1 MSEVRNEYAEFLSAV
16 PDRWSKVKMRDVGRI
31 VSGGTP
37 SRDAPSLWGGGIPW
51 VTPGELTALPTKE
64 IEKTAE
70 TISAAGLAG
79 SGANLL
85 PVNSLLITSRAT
97 LGARAVN
104 TVPMATNQGFKSV
117 VPFDRRLTD
126 YLFHLT
132 EKIKPEMVRRASGT
146 TFLEISGSEFGDIVL
161 PLPQADEATKIA
173 EVLDTLDAAIRGTEA
188 VVAKLR
194 AMKQGLLHDLLTRGI
209 DANGDLR
216 PPQPEATHLYH
227 QTPLGWL
234 PKEWEVREVQDLLAP
249 VDPAMRSGPFG
260 SALLKEELVSQGI
273 PFLGIDNVH
282 VERFDRDYKR
292 FVTSSKFQQLRR
304 YAVRPNDLMITIMG
318 TVGRC
323 CLVPHDVGDALSSKH
338 TWTISLDQ
346 AKYSPYLAML
356 QVNYCDWV
364 LRHFSKD
371 QQGGT
376 MSAIRSETIR
386 STLLPV
392 PHPAEQASIEAILMK
407 LASRSRDELAL
418 LDKLRLQKSGLM
430 DDLLTGRVPVTPL
443 L

>member
-1 MSEVRNEYAEFLSAV
+1 MSEVRNEYAEFLGAV

-126 YLFHLT
+126 YLYHLT
-132 EKIKPEMVRRASGT
+132 EKIKLEMVRRASGT

-161 PLPQADEATKIA
+161 PVPQADEATRIA

-216 PPQPEATHLYH
+216 PPQPEAPHLYH

-234 PKEWEVREVQDLLAP
+234 PKEWDMATVGKTISEPTRNGLYKSASHHGRGPLMVQMGCLFSDEAVDFSGATRVSVSPIEINQFGLKNGDLLIAR
-249 VDPAMRSGPFG
+249 RSLVFEGAGLCAIVRHLPEPSTFESSIIRLRLRQ
-260 SALLKEELVSQGI
+260 SAVLPDYAALFFRGVASSRQRRTLIRQVAVSG
-273 PFLGIDNVH
+273 V
-282 VERFDRDYKR
+282 
-292 FVTSSKFQQLRR
+292 SSADVKALFIALPSLR
-304 YAVRPNDLMITIMG
+304 
-318 TVGRC
+318 
-323 CLVPHDVGDALSSKH
+323 
-338 TWTISLDQ
+338 
-346 AKYSPYLAML
+346 
-356 QVNYCDWV
+356 
-364 LRHFSKD
+364 
-371 QQGGT
+371 
-376 MSAIRSETIR
+376 
-386 STLLPV
+386 
-392 PHPAEQASIEAILMK
+392 EQAEAIERYVAVNQK
-407 LASRSRDELAL
+407 IDEEIAL

>member
-16 PDRWSKVKMRDVGRI
+16 PDRWSKVKMREVGRI

-79 SGANLL
+79 SGAKLL
-85 PVNSLLITSRAT
+85 PSNSLLITSRAT

-126 YLFHLT
+126 YLYHLT
-132 EKIKPEMVRRASGT
+132 EKIEPEMVRRASGT

-161 PLPQADEATKIA
+161 PLPQVNEATKIA

-216 PPQPEATHLYH
+216 PPQPEASHLYQ

-234 PKEWEVREVQDLLAP
+234 PKEWGVVPLGSLTLELAQGWSPDCPAEEALAHEWGVLKTTAVVWSGYQDHENKRLPEGMKPRPHLQVEAGDILITRAGP
-249 VDPAMRSGPFG
+249 SSRVAVVAHVPAT
-260 SALLKEELVSQGI
+260 
-273 PFLGIDNVH
+273 
-282 VERFDRDYKR
+282 RDK
-292 FVTSSKFQQLRR
+292 
-304 YAVRPNDLMITIMG
+304 LMISDKLYRLRVIPQQNPAFLALAMG
-318 TVGRC
+318 STSVQREIT
-323 CLVPHDVGDALSSKH
+323 K
-338 TWTISLDQ
+338 TISGMAESQ
-346 AKYSPYLAML
+346 TNIS
-356 QVNYCDWV
+356 Q
-364 LRHFSKD
+364 
-371 QQGGT
+371 
-376 MSAIRSETIR
+376 
-386 STLLPV
+386 STLKPLPV
-392 PHPAEQASIEAILMK
+392 PRPSRTEQDAIVQALQAKATK
-407 LASRSRDELAL
+407 LETEERL

-430 DDLLTGRVPVTPL
+430 DDLLTGRVPVSPL

>member
-1 MSEVRNEYAEFLSAV
+1 
-16 PDRWSKVKMRDVGRI
+16 MREVGRI

-104 TVPMATNQGFKSV
+104 TVPMATNQGFKSL
-117 VPFDRRLTD
+117 VPFDRRFTD
-126 YLFHLT
+126 YLYHLT
-132 EKIKPEMVRRASGT
+132 EKVKPDLVRRASGT
-146 TFLEISGSEFGDIVL
+146 TFLELSGSEFGEIVL
-161 PLPQADEATKIA
+161 PWPDVEEATKIA

-216 PPQPEATHLYH
+216 PAQPQAPHLYH

-234 PKEWEVREVQDLLAP
+234 PKEWDVMRLGDAAESV
-249 VDPAMRSGPFG
+249 VDGPFG
-260 SALLKEELVSQGI
+260 SNLKTEHYVQPPGVRVVRLQNIQNGYFDDTEKAFIGASHAARLIRNQVVSGDLLIASLGDDGHPVGRACLYPVELDPGINKADCFRFRGKSACRNGYAMLFLNGHSARRQARGFEQGVTMKRI
-273 PFLGIDNVH
+273 NLGN
-282 VERFDRDYKR
+282 
-292 FVTSSKFQQLRR
+292 LRR
-304 YAVRPNDLMITIMG
+304 IKV
-318 TVGRC
+318 
-323 CLVPHDVGDALSSKH
+323 ALPALPEQ
-338 TWTISLDQ
+338 I
-346 AKYSPYLAML
+346 
-356 QVNYCDWV
+356 
-364 LRHFSKD
+364 
-371 QQGGT
+371 
-376 MSAIRSETIR
+376 AIEERATAIEASYSETIR
-386 STLLPV
+386 
-392 PHPAEQASIEAILMK
+392 E
-407 LASRSRDELAL
+407 

>member
-1 MSEVRNEYAEFLSAV
+1 MSEASQPYQTSLLAACCSRITDGSHFSPTPQEAGLPIANVKDMRDGYIDLDACTKISRAEFDLLAANNCVISSGMVLLSKDGTV
-16 PDRWSKVKMRDVGRI
+16 GKVIAYRQPERI
-31 VSGGTP
+31 AALSSIALISPFETVNGNYLAHALSSHAAKRQYENFMSG
-37 SRDAPSLWGGGIPW
+37 S
-51 VTPGELTALPTKE
+51 AL
-64 IEKTAE
+64 
-70 TISAAGLAG
+70 
-79 SGANLL
+79 
-85 PVNSLLITSRAT
+85 
-97 LGARAVN
+97 
-104 TVPMATNQGFKSV
+104 
-117 VPFDRRLTD
+117 RRLV
-126 YLFHLT
+126 L
-132 EKIKPEMVRRASGT
+132 R
-146 TFLEISGSEFGDIVL
+146 DIRQIVVQI
-161 PLPQADEATKIA
+161 PDFAVQAKIA

-194 AMKQGLLHDLLTRGI
+194 AMKQGLLHDLLTRGV

-216 PPQPEATHLYH
+216 PPQPEAPHLYH

-292 FVTSSKFQQLRR
+292 FVTPSKFQQLRR
-304 YAVRPNDLMITIMG
+304 YSVRPNDLMITIMG

-323 CLVPHDVGDALSSKH
+323 CLVPHDVGEALSSKH

-392 PHPAEQASIEAILMK
+392 PPLSEQASIEAILTE
-407 LASRSRDELAL
+407 LASRLRDELSL